1 MCVID
6 AGLVINFKTN
16 SHPMSSQTIASLAL
30 FGGAFD
36 PVHIAHLKVARA
48 AVARME
54 MGRVILI
61 PSAQSPL
68 KTHAPLASDA
78 DRLAMLQLA
87 TAHEDALEVS
97 AYELEQGG
105 TSYSLKTALYFQRQ
119 YPRTAL
125 YWILKE
131 RISLP
136 SCRAGM
142 RLSNCCKWCAF
153 WSADVR
159 AMSYSHRYCWGCVI
173 RFWSLRS
180 GIVAQLKFANA
191 VVGGS
196 RLLS

>member
-1 MCVID
+1 
-6 AGLVINFKTN
+6 
-16 SHPMSSQTIASLAL
+16 MSSQTIASLAL

-36 PVHIAHLKVARA
+36 PVHIAHLQVARA

-125 YWILKE
+125 YWIL
-131 RISLP
+131 
-136 SCRAGM
+136 G
-142 RLSNCCKWCAF
+142 
-153 WSADVR
+153 ADQ
-159 AMSYSHRYCWGCVI
+159 
-173 RFWSLRS
+173 F
-180 GIVAQLKFANA
+180 AQLSRWHAIEQLLQ
-191 VVGGS
+191 VVRFLVCRRPGYVLQPPV
-196 RLLS
+196 LLGLRYQILELAEWDCSSTEIRERCRRGQSIAELTSTQVEAFISARALYTQ